1 MSGFDPEKSR
11 TPLFSSPKTVLK
23 FAVLLIACS
32 IPFIPSGERDL
43 DELVRED
50 QLYLDP
56 GTLAP
61 FSGIAVSTYADES
74 SRIAQHLGIS
84 EDRYGGPF
92 DRLIQDRRISSKET
106 YVAGVRHGPYQWYFE
121 SGSLFE
127 EGTYTEGVL
136 EGPYRAFW
144 ESGDLY
150 EEGTYRGGQFDGPR
164 RWFMYDRLVEM
175 VTYRNGV
182 IEGIYER
189 YTPEGDV
196 DMKGVLYDGA
206 PCGRWMEGGQVI
218 NYSACGTR
226 ATE

>member
-1 MSGFDPEKSR
+1 MSGFAPQKSR
-11 TPLFSSPKTVLK
+11 THLFSSPKTLLK
-23 FAVLLIACS
+23 FAALLIACS
-32 IPFIPSGERDL
+32 LPFISSGERPF
-43 DELVRED
+43 DELVRDD

-56 GTLAP
+56 GTMAP
-61 FSGIAVSTYADES
+61 FTGVAVATYADKS

-84 EDRYGGPF
+84 GDRYDGLFERLIEDRRP
-92 DRLIQDRRISSKET
+92 SSTES
-106 YVAGVRHGPYQWYFE
+106 YVNGVRQGPYQWYFE

-127 EGTYTEGVL
+127 EGSYTDGVL

-164 RWFMYDRLVEM
+164 RWFMHNRLVEL

-189 YTPEGDV
+189 YTPDGDV
-196 DMKGVLYDGA
+196 DMKGVLYDGD
-206 PCGRWMEGGQVI
+206 PCGRWIETGRVI
-218 NYSACGTR
+218 NYSACGGHV
-226 ATE
+226 TE